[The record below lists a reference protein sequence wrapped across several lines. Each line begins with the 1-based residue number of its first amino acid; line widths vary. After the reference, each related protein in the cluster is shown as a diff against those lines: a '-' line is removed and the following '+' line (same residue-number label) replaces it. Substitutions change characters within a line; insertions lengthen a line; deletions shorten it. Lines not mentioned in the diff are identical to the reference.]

1 MTTGIEHLDFG
12 VRNTLLYYK
21 DLKATLDLTPGSGAD
36 PAAVGR
42 LLGAERVPMS
52 ALFADREARRGA
64 SKRVRSISYR
74 ARRDVDRGSPG
85 TLCVAW
91 GLATWDNGRPA
102 VPAAPVVL
110 RQASVTRHLGTADD
124 FDLGVSGPWILNTM
138 LLRLLEVDFGVDVER
153 DALGDLVEE
162 LDRRGDPEALF
173 ERVAKT
179 ASDVPGFSIAPRVV
193 LTPIPRVTMT
203 VDPDVRRVVEE
214 NAVPVVEDAAP
225 VLERAEPLM
234 REQTVRPEP
243 EQEPAG
249 APAPVA
255 VDVVIP
261 IGDAHWMGP
270 AVAPPEMATAATDAV
285 IAEITSALLGDD
297 WPLALIE
304 HADSGLRVR
313 DGVELLQRWSDA
325 LDERPRPSRWD
336 ATHFALWG
344 LTAAPPVGDPAILS
358 VAQWSERRHHPV
370 LVAWQMVAEH
380 RYRRHRRRGSRR
392 MSLPRKRVGVPRGID
407 EALWGLP
414 VDLLVEWAAWVFR
427 QWPGAPIELV
437 LPAGTPA
444 LVSPWYERARPVVEL
459 AVKTWVPFSG
469 VDDDLGKAAHRWV
482 KHLTNA
488 CDGGGAPL
496 ATWFERSMEVATSA
510 VAVRVGTTA
519 GSGPPRGRRGKRA
532 GDVAHAEHAI

>member
-1 MTTGIEHLDFG
+1 
-12 VRNTLLYYK
+12 
-21 DLKATLDLTPGSGAD
+21 
-36 PAAVGR
+36 
-42 LLGAERVPMS
+42 
-52 ALFADREARRGA
+52 
-64 SKRVRSISYR
+64 
-74 ARRDVDRGSPG
+74 
-85 TLCVAW
+85 
-91 GLATWDNGRPA
+91 
-102 VPAAPVVL
+102 VL

-124 FDLGVSGPWILNTM
+124 FDLGVSGPWILNTT

-162 LDRRGDPEALF
+162 LDRHGDPVALF

-179 ASDVPGFSIAPRVV
+179 ASDVPGFAIAPRVV

-214 NAVPVVEDAAP
+214 NAVLVVEDAAP
-225 VLERAEPLM
+225 VVEQAE
-234 REQTVRPEP
+234 
-243 EQEPAG
+243 
-249 APAPVA
+249 APVMEDS

-270 AVAPPEMATAATDAV
+270 VGALPEMATAATDAV
-285 IAEITSALLGDD
+285 IAEITMALRGDD
-297 WPLALIE
+297 WPAALIE

-313 DGVELLQRWSDA
+313 DGDELVQRWSDA
-325 LDERPRPSRWD
+325 LDERPRLSRWD

-358 VAQWSERRHHPV
+358 VARWSERRHHPV
-370 LVAWQMVAEH
+370 LGAWQMVAEH

-392 MSLPRKRVGVPRGID
+392 MSLPTKRVGVPRGID

-414 VDLLVEWAAWVFR
+414 VDLLAEWAAWVFR
-427 QWPGAPIELV
+427 QWPGAPIELL

-444 LVSPWYERARPVVEL
+444 LVSPWYERARPVAEL

-469 VDDDLGKAAHRWV
+469 VDEELGKAAHRWV

-510 VAVRVGTTA
+510 VAARVGTTA
-519 GSGPPRGRRGKRA
+519 GAGPLRGRRGRR
-532 GDVAHAEHAI
+532 GSDVAHAEHAI